1 MAHKRDFLMGV
12 RLAGRIMTPAD
23 AQMILTHPET
33 VPIIGA
39 AMTVRRIGSVEIE
52 DLVARQAQ
60 LDFCFPVASL
70 SRLASLAAA
79 VDEPAAVPLTELHA
93 SLAFQPG
100 AEGYPQL
107 HLIVG
112 GSVVVTCQRCLQ
124 ALVWPVDID
133 LHLTMIRTD
142 SEAEV
147 LAEPF
152 DTLLVSD
159 GLRPDE
165 VVEDE
170 VLAVLPLA
178 PRHAEGQDCE
188 APAGW
193 DAKGLSVSGEA
204 TAKEPTR
211 RPLAGLAALLGR
223 NDQQGND

>member
-1 MAHKRDFLMGV
+1 
-12 RLAGRIMTPAD
+12 MTGAKL
-23 AQMILTHPET
+23 QMILTHPET

-39 AMTVRRIGSVEIE
+39 AMTARRIGSVEIE

-70 SRLASLAAA
+70 PRLASLAAA
-79 VDEPAAVPLTELHA
+79 VDVPATAPPAELHA
-93 SLAFQPG
+93 ALAFQPG

-112 GSVVVTCQRCLQ
+112 GSVVVACQRCLQ

-133 LHLTMIRTD
+133 LYLTMVRTD
-142 SEAEV
+142 SEAGA
-147 LAEPF
+147 LADPF
-152 DTLLVSD
+152 DTLLVND
-159 GLRPDE
+159 GLVPDE

-170 VLAVLPLA
+170 VLAALPLA
-178 PRHAEGQDCE
+178 PRHAEGQRCE

-193 DAKGLSVSGEA
+193 DAKGLSVSGERVA
-204 TAKEPTR
+204 GEPTR

-223 NDQQGND
+223 KDQQGND

>member
-1 MAHKRDFLMGV
+1 
-12 RLAGRIMTPAD
+12 MTRAD
-23 AQMILTHPET
+23 AQMILTHPES

-60 LDFCFPVASL
+60 LDFRFPVASL
-70 SRLASLAAA
+70 PRLASLAPA
-79 VDEPAAVPLTELHA
+79 VDEPATVPLTELHA
-93 SLAFQPG
+93 GLAFQPG

-124 ALVWPVDID
+124 ALVWPVNID
-133 LHLTMIRTD
+133 LHLTMVRMD
-142 SEAEV
+142 REAEV
-147 LAEPF
+147 LADPF
-152 DTLLVSD
+152 DTLLVND
-159 GLRPDE
+159 GLMPDE

-170 VLAVLPLA
+170 VLAALPLA
-178 PRHAEGQDCE
+178 PRHAEGQRCE

-193 DAKGLSVSGEA
+193 DAEGLSVSGETVA
-204 TAKEPTR
+204 GEPTR